1 MTSGSLTD
9 ANKET
14 REAMWEPQPL
24 ELGSWNPGHGVS
36 FLSFSVE
43 TVLTIFPQGS
53 NWSEAAS
60 EKQDSF
66 KI

>member
-24 ELGSWNPGHGVS
+24 ELGPWNPGHGVS